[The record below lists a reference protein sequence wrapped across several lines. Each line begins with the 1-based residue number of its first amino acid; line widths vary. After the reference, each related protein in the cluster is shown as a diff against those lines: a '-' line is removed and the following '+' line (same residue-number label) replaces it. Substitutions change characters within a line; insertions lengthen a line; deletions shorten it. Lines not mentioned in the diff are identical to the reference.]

1 MCEKF
6 SSPLRTQATRFPAT
20 HYTAREHRLG
30 QTDVLLAGLG
40 REEGEEEEL
49 EGELPSSR
57 ETVSR
62 RALLLAAAAGI
73 PREEGNGRDG
83 GVREGRRLYSTW

>member
-1 MCEKF
+1 M
-6 SSPLRTQATRFPAT
+6 
-20 HYTAREHRLG
+20 
-30 QTDVLLAGLG
+30 LLAGLG

-62 RALLLAAAAGI
+62 RALLLAAAAWI
-73 PREEGNGRDG
+73 PREERKWERRR
-83 GVREGRRLYSTW
+83 REGGEKII